1 MKSVLRIAALALM
14 AALLCLLPACGG
26 DGSAD
31 TTAPDTT
38 AAPETTAAP
47 TPLALVTGGVSE
59 YAIVRPETADDEVV
73 DAAIALYSAFTQAG
87 VRITITTDWEKAGA
101 DPSTR
106 PKYEILVGHTNRE
119 ETETVASRL
128 LYDDYAVEVVGDKL
142 VICGGGDAATA
153 AACNWFVGQYL
164 SGKVTDLSLERTL
177 LHSKVDSSYPVTAIT
192 LGGKAIQDYTIAY
205 TSSVYNDAA
214 LELQQGIID
223 ACGRVLPVVALRNGA
238 APMIIV
244 GMPES
249 VDVIAPCTGEK
260 VFALSRDSMDHAI
273 EQKDGTLVLAGFTA
287 WTASDAVGEFLAT
300 YLAGK
305 TGEVAVGEISL
316 LSEMT
321 ASEPLYKEATMR
333 IMTYNVL
340 GVADNHLD
348 RYPYVIAQ
356 IRRYLPDILGMQE
369 SPKTVHSQV
378 IDAVSDVYAEAHKW
392 HDGGDIVNYTPIL
405 YRKDKYK
412 VLEADCVFLR
422 SRYTGTNTKS
432 ICWAVFETI
441 ETGERFIVTNLH
453 GSLISASYNIPG
465 SNSVE
470 GAAWRVD
477 NVAQMVEKLTELKAK
492 YGDLPTF
499 STGDF
504 NFNEDAQAYK
514 DAVAAGLSDAEKIA
528 TVSRVSGIKTTHT
541 VGQAPASGKSIDHIF
556 VNDKVSVYVQEVVRD
571 AEALKGSDHCAV
583 YADVKLGK

>member
-1 MKSVLRIAALALM
+1 MKSILRIAALALM
-14 AALLCLLPACGG
+14 AALLCMLPACG

-31 TTAPDTT
+31 TAAPDTT

-47 TPLALVTGGVSE
+47 TPLALVTGGKSE
-59 YAIVRPETADDEVV
+59 YAIVRSETADDEVV
-73 DAAIALYSAFTQAG
+73 DAAIALYTAFTNAG
-87 VRITITTDWEKAGA
+87 VKLSITTDWEKRDA
-101 DPSTR
+101 DPAAR

-119 ETETVASRL
+119 ETAAVTSRL

-142 VICGGGDAATA
+142 VICGGGNEATV
-153 AACNWFVGQYL
+153 AACEWFVKQYL
-164 SGKVTDLSLERTL
+164 SDKVTDLALERTL
-177 LHSKVDSSYPVTAIT
+177 LHSKAESTYPVSAIT
-192 LGGKAIQDYTIAY
+192 LGGKDIRQYTIAY
-205 TSSVYNDAA
+205 TSNVYIDAA
-214 LELQQGIID
+214 AELQQGIID
-223 ACGRVLPVVALRNGA
+223 ACGRVLSVTSLRDA
-238 APMIIV
+238 EAPMIIV

-249 VDVIAPCTGEK
+249 ADVIAPCTGEK
-260 VFALSRDSMDHAI
+260 VFALTGDSMDHAI
-273 EQKDGTLVLAGFTA
+273 EQKDGMLVLAGRNA
-287 WTASDAVGEFLAT
+287 WTASDAVGEFVAT

-321 ASEPLYKEATMR
+321 AAEPLYKEATMR

-369 SPKTVHSQV
+369 SPKTVHNQV
-378 IDAVSDVYAEAHKW
+378 IDAVKDVYAEAHKW
-392 HDGGDIVNYTPIL
+392 HDDADDIVNYTPIL

-412 VLEADCVFLR
+412 VLESGCVFLR

-432 ICWAVFETI
+432 IAWAVFETL
-441 ETGERFIVTNLH
+441 ETGEKFMVTNLH

-477 NVAQMVEKLTELKAK
+477 NVKQMLEKLDEMKAK

-514 DAVAAGLSDAEKIA
+514 EAIAGGLTSAERCAAVSSV
-528 TVSRVSGIKTTHT
+528 TGIKTTHA
-541 VGQAPASGKSIDHIF
+541 VGQAPAAGKSIDHIF
-556 VNDKVSVYVQEVVRD
+556 VNDKVSVYVHNVIKD